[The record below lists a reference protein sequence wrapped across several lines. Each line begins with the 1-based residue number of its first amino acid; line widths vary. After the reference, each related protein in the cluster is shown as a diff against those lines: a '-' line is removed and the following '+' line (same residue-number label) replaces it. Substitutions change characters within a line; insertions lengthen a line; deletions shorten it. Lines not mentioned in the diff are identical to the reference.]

1 MFIVNEYKDALDGLV
16 DLRNTVAHGGYAG
29 GVTLSRIDGYYVRIK
44 KIIKRIADL
53 LVPV

>member
-1 MFIVNEYKDALDGLV
+1 MGLSIFA
-16 DLRNTVAHGGYAG
+16 NTVAHGGYAG

-44 KIIKRIADL
+44 KIINRIADL